1 MNKSY
6 DYNGTI
12 VSKSKPQ
19 QKLRILKR
27 TLHLNSGD
35 RDYTKY
41 PTNGDFVINLPR
53 SYDNVVAVRVKGA
66 EFPSLYNGTTPLYY
80 KHAYG
85 STGATFTIDTP
96 LGSTGLFSFY
106 LDCDELNQADE
117 TGPTQFTVQG
127 ANGKEISSCRNG
139 ITYCARTKT
148 WIKEIVLP
156 KTFPQQTS
164 SSSTTNTFAKFQIVD
179 PLKPIIYNESSDIH
193 NESYF
198 TPPISKLDRLHL
210 VLRTHDQ
217 KSTSVSSYGIT
228 GEPGF
233 IYSSGGTFISS
244 GLEFGLSLELDIV
257 ENAFDDFSTLETR
270 LSERSTDFFS

>member
-27 TLHLNSGD
+27 TVHLNSGD

-66 EFPSLYNGTTPLYY
+66 EFPPFNPSLFYE
-80 KHAYG
+80 HRYG
-85 STGATFTIDTP
+85 STGATFSNDIP
-96 LGSTGLFSFY
+96 LNVNNLFCFY

-127 ANGKEISSCRNG
+127 PSGKEISSCRNG
-139 ITYCARTKT
+139 ITYCQRTRS

-179 PLKPIIYNESSDIH
+179 PNFPTFYNEGSNVI

-210 VLRTHDQ
+210 VLRTHNQ
-217 KSTSVSSYGIT
+217 KSTSVSPYGIT

-233 IYSSGGTFISS
+233 IYSSGGTFTTS
-244 GLEFGLSLELDIV
+244 GLEYGLSLELDIL

-270 LSERSTDFFS
+270 VSERSTDFFS

>member
-106 LDCDELNQADE
+106 LDWDFFFGKPNQKKFLIIFSIFFGLPDFFFFILIIIIFENINAKCVPPGLGDF
-117 TGPTQFTVQG
+117 PWV
-127 ANGKEISSCRNG
+127 A
-139 ITYCARTKT
+139 
-148 WIKEIVLP
+148 IV
-156 KTFPQQTS
+156 
-164 SSSTTNTFAKFQIVD
+164 
-179 PLKPIIYNESSDIH
+179 
-193 NESYF
+193 
-198 TPPISKLDRLHL
+198 
-210 VLRTHDQ
+210 
-217 KSTSVSSYGIT
+217 
-228 GEPGF
+228 
-233 IYSSGGTFISS
+233 GTFWPNEHH
-244 GLEFGLSLELDIV
+244 L
-257 ENAFDDFSTLETR
+257 TLIFLILR
-270 LSERSTDFFS
+270 IFHG

>member
-12 VSKSKPQ
+12 VSKSNSQ

-27 TLHLNSGD
+27 TVHLNSGD

-66 EFPSLYNGTTPLYY
+66 EFPSPSSSYF

-85 STGATFTIDTP
+85 STGATFTRDTP
-96 LGSTGLFSFY
+96 LGTTGLFCFY

-139 ITYCARTKT
+139 ITYCPRTKT
-148 WIKEIVLP
+148 WIKEIVFP
-156 KTFPQQTS
+156 KTFPQQTT
-164 SSSTTNTFAKFQIVD
+164 SSSTTNTFAKFQIDD
-179 PLKPIIYNESSDIH
+179 PSKPIIYNESSDMH

-198 TPPISKLDRLHL
+198 TPPISRLDRLHL

-228 GEPGF
+228 AEPGF
-233 IYSSGGTFISS
+233 IYSSGGTFTTS